1 MKEYIINN
9 VEEIREELIDLSKKI
24 WENPELA
31 FEEKYASSI
40 QKRIP
45 KVKRI

>member
-40 QKRIP
+40 QKEYL
-45 KVKRI
+45 KSKGF